1 MEVEVTLY
9 SPLQNNR
16 FSKATVNLAEPASI
30 NSLLQ
35 HLTIEQH
42 EVGSVYVNGK
52 GSIFT
57 HPLVSGDRVT
67 LLPLIG
73 GG

>member
-9 SPLQNNR
+9 SPLQDNR
-16 FSKATVNLAEPASI
+16 FSKAMVNLAEPASI
-30 NSLLQ
+30 DTLLQ

-52 GSIFT
+52 GSTFN
-57 HPLVSGDRVT
+57 HPLVTGDRVT
-67 LLPLIG
+67 LLPMIG

>member
-9 SPLQNNR
+9 SPLQDNR
-16 FSKATVNLAEPASI
+16 FSKATVNLVEPASI
-30 NSLLQ
+30 DTLLQ
-35 HLTIEQH
+35 YLTIEQH
-42 EVGSVYVNGK
+42 QVGSVYVNGK
-52 GSIFT
+52 GSTFI
-57 HPLVSGDRVT
+57 HPLVTGDRVT

>member
-9 SPLQNNR
+9 SPLQDNR
-16 FSKATVNLAEPASI
+16 FSKAMVNLAEPASI
-30 NSLLQ
+30 DTLLQ

-52 GSIFT
+52 GSTFN
-57 HPLVSGDRVT
+57 HPLVTGDRVT

>member
-1 MEVEVTLY
+1 MEVEVILY
-9 SPLQNNR
+9 SPLQDNR
-16 FSKATVNLAEPASI
+16 FSKATVNLVEPASVDT
-30 NSLLQ
+30 LLQ

-42 EVGSVYVNGK
+42 EVGSVYVNGN
-52 GSIFT
+52 GSTFS
-57 HPLVSGDRVT
+57 HPLVTGDRVT

>member
-9 SPLQNNR
+9 SPLQDNR
-16 FSKATVNLAEPASI
+16 FSKATVNLVEPASI
-30 NSLLQ
+30 DTLLQ

-42 EVGSVYVNGK
+42 QVGSVYVNGK
-52 GSIFT
+52 GSTFG
-57 HPLVSGDRVT
+57 HPLVTGDRVA

>member
-9 SPLQNNR
+9 SPLQDNR
-16 FSKATVNLAEPASI
+16 FSKATVNLVESASI
-30 NSLLQ
+30 DTLLQ

-52 GSIFT
+52 GSTFS
-57 HPLVSGDRVT
+57 HPLVTGDRVT

>member
-9 SPLQNNR
+9 SPLQENR
-16 FSKATVNLAEPASI
+16 FSQGTVSLAEPASI
-30 NSLLQ
+30 DTLLQ

-42 EVGSVYVNGK
+42 EVGSVYVNGN
-52 GSIFT
+52 GSTFN
-57 HPLVSGDRVT
+57 HPLVTGDRVT

>member
-9 SPLQNNR
+9 SPLQDNR
-16 FSKATVNLAEPASI
+16 FSKATVTLVEPASI
-30 NSLLQ
+30 DTLLQ

-42 EVGSVYVNGK
+42 EVGSVYVNGT
-52 GSIFT
+52 GSTFS
-57 HPLVSGDRVT
+57 HPLVAGDRVT

>member
-1 MEVEVTLY
+1 MEIEVTLY
-9 SPLQNNR
+9 SPLQDNR
-16 FSKATVNLAEPASI
+16 FSKATVNLVEPASI
-30 NSLLQ
+30 DTLLQ

-52 GSIFT
+52 GSTFS
-57 HPLVSGDRVT
+57 HSLVTGDRVT
-67 LLPLIG
+67 LLPMIG

>member
-9 SPLQNNR
+9 SPLQDNR

-30 NSLLQ
+30 DTLLQ

-52 GSIFT
+52 TSTFS
-57 HPLVSGDRVT
+57 HPLVTGDRVT
-67 LLPLIG
+67 LLPMIG

>member
-1 MEVEVTLY
+1 MEIEVTLY
-9 SPLQNNR
+9 SPLQDNR
-16 FSKATVNLAEPASI
+16 FSKATVNLVEPALI
-30 NSLLQ
+30 DTLLQ

-52 GSIFT
+52 GSTFS
-57 HPLVSGDRVT
+57 HPLVTGDRVT
-67 LLPLIG
+67 LLLMIG